1 MSFGRDAV
9 IVRKLSWQVLVFCVA
24 CGKLAGFDDLQ
35 GPEGSDAESGA
46 AGESES
52 GGVAGNAGSAG
63 ASAGS
68 TGATGSGSGGKGSG
82 GSAGGGAVGGSSA
95 GEGGAGDVPGV
106 GGSGAN
112 AGAGASGGLAGA
124 GGGGASG
131 VGGSA
136 GTSETGGASGAS
148 AGSSGTTGGGG
159 AGGAGTSGTGGT
171 AGGGAGGG
179 AGIGNPSG
187 CGELL
192 TNGGFEQDRLGW
204 DVMTSYANLELNVH
218 EAIVDRD
225 DDALAAIGVTPYAGD
240 FLAWAGGIPDSNRNH
255 SLFVTQPIVIS
266 ENVTELI
273 FSGQFSIES
282 DEPIDEFYDALYVE
296 VLDLDYQRVWQFGA
310 FSNQHAGPWFAIDPI
325 EPDSGALDLM
335 RGGQLHMGIYSRT
348 DSNTV
353 THFFFDELSLVAVC
367 D

>member
-46 AGESES
+46 AGETQS
-52 GGVAGNAGSAG
+52 GDVAGNGGSAG
-63 ASAGS
+63 GSAGS
-68 TGATGSGSGGKGSG
+68 TGASGSGTGGKGSG
-82 GSAGGGAVGGSSA
+82 GSAGGGAVGGSTG

-106 GGSGAN
+106 GGSGGN
-112 AGAGASGGLAGA
+112 AGAGASGGSADGGVGGSSGA
-124 GGGGASG
+124 
-131 VGGSA
+131 GGSA
-136 GTSETGGASGAS
+136 GTSETGGTSGAS
-148 AGSSGTTGGGG
+148 AGSGGTTGGGG
-159 AGGAGTSGTGGT
+159 AGGAGTSGTG
-171 AGGGAGGG
+171 GGGAGGG

-204 DVMTSYANLELNVH
+204 DVMTSYGNLELNVH

-225 DDALAAIGVTPYAGD
+225 DDALAAVGVTPYAGD

-273 FSGQFSIES
+273 FSGHFSIES
-282 DEPIDEFYDALYVE
+282 DEPLDEFYDALYVE

-310 FSNQHAGPWFAIDPI
+310 FSNQHAGPWFTIDPI
-325 EPDSGALDLM
+325 EPDSGSLDLM
-335 RGGQLHMGIYSRT
+335 RGRQLHMGIYSRT

>member
-9 IVRKLSWQVLVFCVA
+9 IVRKLSWQALVFCVA
-24 CGKLAGFDDLQ
+24 CGKLAGFEDLQ

-46 AGESES
+46 AGEAES

-63 ASAGS
+63 ATAGS
-68 TGATGSGSGGKGSG
+68 TGANGGVAGGKGSG
-82 GSAGGGAVGGSSA
+82 GSAGGAAVGGSSD

-106 GGSGAN
+106 GGSAAN
-112 AGAGASGGLAGA
+112 AGAGASGGAGDGGAGGSGGA
-124 GGGGASG
+124 GGG
-131 VGGSA
+131 A
-136 GTSETGGASGAS
+136 GTSETGGTSGAS
-148 AGSSGTTGGGG
+148 AGASGTTGGGG
-159 AGGAGTSGTGGT
+159 ASGGAGGAGAT

-192 TNGGFEQDRLGW
+192 TNGGFEQERLGW

-273 FSGQFSIES
+273 FGGHFSIES
-282 DEPIDEFYDALYVE
+282 DEPLDEFYDALYVE

-310 FSNQHAGPWFAIDPI
+310 FSNQHAGPWFTIDPI

-335 RGGQLHMGIYSRT
+335 RGRQLHMGIYSRT